1 MATIGFNTMD
11 VDQIPLWVQSV
22 DPATPPAGKIYL
34 YAKVVNGEKR
44 PFMKLDDGSVVA
56 LYSAETVVET
66 TVYEITDIPAIT
78 TADVGKGMV
87 VGAGPVWELGYAGID
102 LQNTF
107 LPGNN
112 ISWTFVSGTAT
123 PNMVNNTEIIAHRMQ
138 VSVTG
143 SRDLSAT
150 IDGDK
155 RLICNSSSA
164 ITLTIPPF
172 GTGAGQTPWG
182 TAYEMEIV
190 RFGTGGVSYATGA
203 GVNVLK
209 KSGAG
214 TSITAQYGVMML
226 AAIDLSTNTWLATG
240 DI

>member
-11 VDQIPLWVQSV
+11 VDQIPLWVQSG

-78 TADVGKGMV
+78 TADIGKGMV
-87 VGAGPVWELGYAGID
+87 VGAGPAWELGYATVD
-102 LQNTF
+102 LSSKL

-112 ISWTFVSGTAT
+112 ISWMFTGGTAT
-123 PNMVNNTEIIAHRMQ
+123 PDMMEHVGLVCHRKSVAIAASLTLAAFTH
-138 VSVTG
+138 
-143 SRDLSAT
+143 
-150 IDGDK
+150 GDK
-155 RLICNSSSA
+155 RLICNSASA

-172 GTGAGQTPWG
+172 GSGAGQQGWSVDT
-182 TAYEMEIV
+182 EMEII
-190 RFGTGGVSYATGA
+190 RYGAGAGSYSLGA
-203 GVNVLK
+203 GVNVAK

-226 AAIDLSTNTWLATG
+226 ALMDLNSNTWLATG